1 MREALGTLFGGKLP
15 APMEGALEKLFL
27 LDRLEEVYQQ
37 IRRTPGGVNFFRRVL
52 EALNVRT
59 LVDDSDLARVPK
71 EGPVLVVANHPFGMI
86 EGMVA
91 GAVLP
96 AIRPDM
102 KIMTNFLLSGFA
114 ESRDS
119 IIPVDPF
126 GGSDATRGNLRGIKE
141 SISWLKNGNMLV
153 VFPAGE
159 VAHLNLKERGIV
171 DPEWSPTIAR
181 IARITGA
188 PVLPVYFK
196 GVNSAM
202 FQFLSLLHPRLRTAL
217 LLHEFF
223 NKQDSSIEMRIGNVI
238 PAKKLQAY
246 QDDIALIRYL
256 RHRTYMLQ
264 DRERNVSKVLEGAA
278 PVAAPVSPALLAA
291 EVAAL
296 NADQTLVESGEFA
309 VVLARAEEIPHALR
323 EIGRLRE
330 VTFRAAG
337 EGTGKGFDLDAFDNH
352 YLHLF
357 LWNRER
363 SEIAGAYRLGPSDEI
378 VKQHGKKGL
387 YTNQLFAYKPEFL
400 QRIQPALEMGRSF
413 VRGEYQRSYAPLL
426 LLWKGIGA
434 YVAKNPKYKV
444 LFGPVSISNE
454 YNPTSRQLI
463 VNFLK
468 TYNHASELT
477 PLVRARS
484 PFKHKPRKMTGAS
497 AWNAVASWDIEELS
511 TVIADMETD
520 QKGVP
525 ILLRQYLKLGG
536 KLVGF
541 NVDAHF
547 ANALDGLIVVDLTQT
562 DPRVLERYMGKTGA
576 AAFLKSWSR
585 QALPA

>member
-1 MREALGTLFGGKLP
+1 MREALGTLFGNKLP
-15 APMEGALEKLFL
+15 APMEDALEKLFL
-27 LDRLEEVYQQ
+27 LDRLEAVYQQ
-37 IRRTPGGVNFFRRVL
+37 ICKSPSGVNFFQRVL
-52 EALNVRT
+52 NSLNVHT
-59 LVDDSDLARVPK
+59 SVDDSDLARIPK
-71 EGPVLVVANHPFGMI
+71 SGPLLVVANHPFGMI

-91 GAVLP
+91 GAIFPTV
-96 AIRPDM
+96 RPGM
-102 KIMTNFLLSGFA
+102 KIMTNFLLSGFEEA
-114 ESRDS
+114 RQST
-119 IIPVDPF
+119 IFVDPF
-126 GGSDATRGNLRGIKE
+126 GGSDAKRGNLRAMRE
-141 SISWLKNGNMLV
+141 SVSWLKSGNMLV

-159 VAHLNLKERGIV
+159 VAHLNFKDRGIT

-223 NKQDSSIEMRIGNVI
+223 NKQDSVIEMRIGNVI
-238 PAKKLQAY
+238 PLKKLQVY
-246 QDDIALIRYL
+246 QDDVALIRYL
-256 RHRTYMLQ
+256 RHRTYLLE
-264 DRERNVSKVLEGAA
+264 DREGKTSRTVQAA
-278 PVAAPVSPALLAA
+278 VPVAVPVSPALLAA
-291 EVAAL
+291 EIAAL
-296 NADQTLVESGEFA
+296 PTDQTLLNAGGFS
-309 VVLARAEEIPHALR
+309 VVLAHAHEIPHALR

-330 VTFRAAG
+330 LTFRAAG
-337 EGTGKGFDLDAFDNH
+337 EGTGKAFDLDAFDQH

-357 LWNRER
+357 LWNCER
-363 SEIAGAYRLGPSDEI
+363 SEIAGAYRLGPADEI
-378 VKQHGKKGL
+378 VKQFGAKGL
-387 YTNQLFAYKPEFL
+387 YTNQLFAYKREFL
-400 QRIQPALEMGRSF
+400 ERIQPALELGRSF
-413 VRGEYQRSYAPLL
+413 VRIEYQRSYAPLL

-434 YVAKNPKYKV
+434 YVAQNPKYKI

-463 VNFLK
+463 VHFLQ
-468 TYNHASELT
+468 TYNQAPELT

-484 PFKHKPRKMTGAS
+484 PFKQKPRKVSGAS
-497 AWNAVASWDIEELS
+497 AAWDIEELS
-511 TVIADMETD
+511 AVIADMETD

-547 ANALDGLIVVDLTQT
+547 ANALDGLIVVDLTRS
-562 DPRVLERYMGKTGA
+562 DPRVLERYMGKTQA
-576 AAFLKSWSR
+576 AAFLQSWAR
-585 QALPA
+585 QAVPA